1 LVLGTNKDDGI
12 HNSYNEAALSYLN
25 ITIPVFNPRVLGKEA
40 IDVLLAES
48 SVASW
53 TDAIYLEYSPI
64 TPPSH
69 RIDMRI

>member
-1 LVLGTNKDDGI
+1 M
-12 HNSYNEAALSYLN
+12 HNSNGQDALSYRNL
-25 ITIPVFNPRVLGKEA
+25 TIPVFNFRVLGKEA

-48 SVASW
+48 PVTSW

-69 RIDMRI
+69 RIDMHIEKVS

>member
-1 LVLGTNKDDGI
+1 MLVYI
-12 HNSYNEAALSYLN
+12 HNSNCQSALSYRNL
-25 ITIPVFNPRVLGKEA
+25 TIPVFNFRVLVKKA

-69 RIDMRI
+69 RIDMHIEKVS